1 MKGRGVRMNKIFYGI
16 WVYSILCLIL
26 VFLYGYYTE
35 MFELKLFDYNL
46 SFWSA
51 LLVNLVLLILSIIS
65 LKGPKLLPIL
75 GIILAPISTYLF
87 YESWTR
93 MNYIYLMSFIL
104 IPIVLLL
111 IPLLMKKIQKYP
123 TKKQI

>member
-1 MKGRGVRMNKIFYGI
+1 MSKIFYGI
-16 WVYSILCLIL
+16 WVYSVLCLIL

-35 MFELKLFDYNL
+35 IFELKLFNYNL

-51 LLVNLVLLILSIIS
+51 LIVNLILLIISIIS

-75 GIILAPISTYLF
+75 GIIVAPISTFLF
-87 YESWTR
+87 YESWTQI
-93 MNYIYLMSFIL
+93 NYIFLTSFIA
-104 IPIVLLL
+104 IPVVLLL
-111 IPLLMKKIQKYP
+111 IPIGIEKRQKYP

>member
-1 MKGRGVRMNKIFYGI
+1 MSKIFYGI
-16 WVYSILCLIL
+16 WIYSVLCLIL

-35 MFELKLFDYNL
+35 IFEPKLFDYNL

-51 LLVNLVLLILSIIS
+51 LLINLVLLIISIIS

-75 GIILAPISTYLF
+75 GIIVTPISTYLF
-87 YESWTR
+87 YTSWTR
-93 MNYIYLMSFIL
+93 MNYIYLTSFIA
-104 IPIVLLL
+104 IPVVLLL
-111 IPLLMKKIQKYP
+111 ISIVIGKTQKYP

>member
-1 MKGRGVRMNKIFYGI
+1 MSKIFYGI
-16 WVYSILCLIL
+16 WVYSVLCLIL

-35 MFELKLFDYNL
+35 IFEPKIFDYNL

-51 LLVNLVLLILSIIS
+51 LMVNLVLLIISIIS
-65 LKGPKLLPIL
+65 LKGPKILPIL
-75 GIILAPISTYLF
+75 GIIVTPISTYLF

-93 MNYIYLMSFIL
+93 INYLYLMSFIA
-104 IPIVLLL
+104 IPVVLLF
-111 IPLLMKKIQKYP
+111 ISIGMQKIQKYP